1 MLILTPNLSLTTLP
15 LPFGGHDYIFEVY
28 ESVSVL

>member
-15 LPFGGHDYIFEVY
+15 FPFGGRGYIFEVY
-28 ESVSVL
+28 ESASVL